1 MPKKKLYTLKMRS
14 KPLRLVMI
22 LLTVVMGVI
31 LVFQLVWLSR
41 VYSFEAQQF
50 HVNVVRVMNGIY
62 EDFDWANY
70 GSATKESIEKIDD
83 KTYLMRVDSL
93 PANEILERDLQ
104 KEFND
109 FSLHTESCVAVYNT
123 GNDKFTFQTCLFNV
137 ENENIQKRL
146 KQMQLVNRNFNYIM
160 LSFPQRKSY
169 LIGQLSFWIVSSLLL
184 LITLIGLAV
193 SLLYLY
199 RQRFLYEVQKDFVNN
214 FTHEFKTPLA
224 VMKITCDTMVDENIR
239 KQPERMSKYADIMG
253 KQVEHLQKQVD
264 KLLGVAYLEQ
274 HKTIP
279 LEKESFSLND
289 IIRQAISKV
298 EPLIELKQ
306 AKLDLRLNE
315 DALVLYADKAHLE
328 QAVIN
333 LIENGLKYSDQT
345 HLIIESGREDDSYYL
360 AVKDNGIGIDSK
372 YQKDIFK
379 KFFRVPTGDV
389 HNVKGF
395 GLGLNFVKK
404 IVEAHHGRIT
414 VNSIPGIGTEF
425 KIILPAQ

>member
-1 MPKKKLYTLKMRS
+1 MRS
-14 KPLRLVMI
+14 KVLRLIMI

-41 VYSFEAQQF
+41 VYSFEKQQF
-50 HVNVVRVMNGIY
+50 HINVVRVMNGIY
-62 EDFDWANY
+62 EDFDWANH
-70 GSATKESIEKIDD
+70 GSDTKENIEKIDD

-93 PANEILERDLQ
+93 PAFDILERDIQ

-109 FSLHTESCVAVYNT
+109 FSLHTESCVAVYSISEN
-123 GNDKFTFQTCLFNV
+123 KFNFKTCLFASGKEDV
-137 ENENIQKRL
+137 EKSLSAMPVMKRS
-146 KQMQLVNRNFNYIM
+146 FDYIM
-160 LSFPQRKSY
+160 LSFPHRDSY

-193 SLLYLY
+193 SLFYLY

-224 VMKITCDTMVDENIR
+224 VMKITCDTMVDDNIR
-239 KQPERMSKYADIMG
+239 RQPERMAKYADIMG

-264 KLLGVAYLEQ
+264 KLLGVAYLEE
-274 HKTIP
+274 HKTLP
-279 LEKESFSLND
+279 LEKEQFSINEV
-289 IIRQAISKV
+289 IKQAVAKV
-298 EPLIELKQ
+298 EPLIESKH
-306 AKLDLRLNE
+306 AKVDFKLSENGLSI
-315 DALVLYADKAHLE
+315 YADKAHIE
-328 QAVIN
+328 QAFIN
-333 LIENGLKYSDQT
+333 LVENGLKYSDEP
-345 HLIIESGREDDSYYL
+345 HIVIETGKEAEEYFI
-360 AVKDNGIGIDSK
+360 AVRDNGIGIDTK

-404 IVEAHHGRIT
+404 VIDAHHGKIT

-425 KIILPAQ
+425 KIMLPTQ

>member
-1 MPKKKLYTLKMRS
+1 MRS
-14 KPLRLVMI
+14 KVLRLIMI

-31 LVFQLVWLSR
+31 LIFQLVWLSR
-41 VYSFEAQQF
+41 VYSFEKQQF
-50 HVNVVRVMNGIY
+50 HINVVRVMNGIY
-62 EDFDWANY
+62 EDFDWANQ
-70 GSATKESIEKIDD
+70 GSGTKENIEKIED

-93 PANEILERDLQ
+93 PTFDILERDVQ

-109 FSLHTESCVAVYNT
+109 FSLHTESCVAVYRVSEN
-123 GNDKFTFQTCLFNV
+123 KFIFKTCLFASGKEDV
-137 ENENIQKRL
+137 EKSLLAMPVEKRS
-146 KQMQLVNRNFNYIM
+146 FDYIM
-160 LSFPQRKSY
+160 LSFPHRDSY

-224 VMKITCDTMVDENIR
+224 VMKITCDTMVDDNIR
-239 KQPERMSKYADIMG
+239 KQPERMAKYADIMG

-264 KLLGVAYLEQ
+264 KLLGVAYLEE
-274 HKTIP
+274 HKTLP
-279 LEKESFSLND
+279 LEREQFSINE
-289 IIRQAISKV
+289 IIKQAVAKV
-298 EPLIELKQ
+298 EPLIESKN
-306 AKLDLRLNE
+306 AKVDFKLSENGLSIN
-315 DALVLYADKAHLE
+315 ADKAHIE
-328 QAVIN
+328 QAFIN
-333 LIENGLKYSDQT
+333 LVENGLKYSDAP
-345 HLIIESGREDDSYYL
+345 HIVIETGKDAEEYFI
-360 AVKDNGIGIDSK
+360 AVRDNGIGIDTK

-404 IVEAHHGRIT
+404 VIDAHHGKIT

-425 KIILPAQ
+425 KIMLPTQ

>member
-1 MPKKKLYTLKMRS
+1 MRS
-14 KPLRLVMI
+14 KVLRLIMI
-22 LLTVVMGVI
+22 LLTVVIGVI

-41 VYSFEAQQF
+41 VYSFEKQQF

-62 EDFDWANY
+62 EDFDWANH
-70 GSATKESIEKIDD
+70 GAATKESIEKIDD

-93 PANEILERDLQ
+93 PAYGILERDVQ

-109 FSLHTESCVAVYNT
+109 FSLHTASCVAVYNT
-123 GNDKFTFQTCLFNV
+123 QEKGFSFKTCLFV
-137 ENENIQKRL
+137 DGKENISKSLMAMPVVKRD
-146 KQMQLVNRNFNYIM
+146 FDYIM
-160 LSFPQRKSY
+160 LSFPHRDSY

-184 LITLIGLAV
+184 LITLIALAI

-224 VMKITCDTMVDENIR
+224 VMKITCDTMVDDNIR
-239 KQPERMSKYADIMG
+239 KQPERMSRYADIMS

-264 KLLGVAYLEQ
+264 KLLGVAYLEE
-274 HKTIP
+274 HKTLP
-279 LEKESFSLND
+279 LEKEQFSINE
-289 IIRQAISKV
+289 IIKQAVAKV
-298 EPLIELKQ
+298 EPLVESKH
-306 AKLDLRLNE
+306 AKVDFKLSENGLSI
-315 DALVLYADKAHLE
+315 YADKAHIE
-328 QAVIN
+328 QAFIN
-333 LIENGLKYSDQT
+333 LVENALKYAEVP
-345 HLIIESGREDDSYYL
+345 HIVIETGKEAEEYFI
-360 AVKDNGIGIDSK
+360 AVRDNGIGIESK

-379 KFFRVPTGDV
+379 KFFRVPTGDI

-404 IVEAHHGRIT
+404 VIDAHHGKIM

-425 KIILPAQ
+425 KILLPAQ

>member
-1 MPKKKLYTLKMRS
+1 
-14 KPLRLVMI
+14 MI
-22 LLTVVMGVI
+22 LLTVVMAVI

-41 VYSFEAQQF
+41 VYSFEKQQF

-70 GSATKESIEKIDD
+70 GSATKESIEKLDD

-93 PANEILERDLQ
+93 PSFDVLGRDVQ

-109 FSLHTESCVAVYNT
+109 FSLHTESCVAVYNVDQ
-123 GNDKFTFQTCLFNV
+123 NKFNFKTCLFISGKEDITKSLDAMPV
-137 ENENIQKRL
+137 VK
-146 KQMQLVNRNFNYIM
+146 RNFDYIM
-160 LSFPQRKSY
+160 LSFPRRDSY

-184 LITLIGLAV
+184 LITLLALAV
-193 SLLYLY
+193 SLFYLY

-224 VMKITCDTMVDENIR
+224 VMKITCETMVDENIR
-239 KQPERMSKYADIMG
+239 KQPERMAKYADIMG

-264 KLLGVAYLEQ
+264 KLLGVAYLEE
-274 HKTIP
+274 HKTLP
-279 LEKESFSLND
+279 LEREQFFINE
-289 IIRQAISKV
+289 IIKQAVNKV
-298 EPLIELKQ
+298 EPLIESKH
-306 AKLDLRLNE
+306 AKVDFKLSENGLSI
-315 DALVLYADKAHLE
+315 YADKAHIE
-328 QAVIN
+328 QAFIN
-333 LIENGLKYSDQT
+333 LVENGLKYSDEP
-345 HLIIESGREDDSYYL
+345 HIVIETGKDAEEYFI
-360 AVKDNGIGIDSK
+360 AVRDNGIGIDTK

-404 IVEAHHGRIT
+404 VIDAHHGKIT

-425 KIILPAQ
+425 KIILPPQ